1 MERSGYMDLT
11 KLFVPWYHRIKPY
24 KTDDIAMAWQNR
36 ELHRMFVNENPV
48 EPTEKIVEAVTNAVR
63 LGNRYPDNGV
73 RIRKKI
79 AEMHGVGPDNV
90 YIGNGSS
97 ENIELMCRLF
107 LAPGDEILLPNPIFS
122 LYEIRALNVGAHVIS
137 VDVTPDMQYD
147 TDAMLS
153 AITPRTRLMVL
164 CNPNNPTG
172 VFIPDED
179 IKRLL
184 RAGIPTLFDE
194 AYLEYHPD
202 HESKDYL
209 IKEYPNM
216 VVSHTFSKA
225 YGMAGIRFGYALAD
239 EVIIQAFRKIQIPWS
254 ASLLSI
260 AAAEAALDDAKGLR
274 NKIEFNNAQIKYF
287 YDELSKITGLK
298 PYFSYGNYI
307 IVDATDL
314 GVNGQDV
321 VDYLFERKKIMIKAV
336 KTLKDRP
343 GIFRISV
350 GTTEE
355 NKICMEAVR
364 AFFAE
369 RKK

>member
-48 EPTEKIVEAVTNAVR
+48 EPSEKIVEAVTNAVR

-73 RIRKKI
+73 RIRAKI
-79 AEMHGVGPDNV
+79 AQMHGVAPDNV

-97 ENIELMCRLF
+97 EIIELMCRLF
-107 LAPGDEILLPNPIFS
+107 LAPDDDILLPNPIFS
-122 LYEIRALNVGAHVIS
+122 LYEIRALNAGANAIS

-147 TDAMLS
+147 TEAML
-153 AITPRTRLMVL
+153 AALTPKTKMMVL

-172 VFIPDED
+172 VFLPDED
-179 IKRLL
+179 IRRLL
-184 RAGIPTLFDE
+184 GTGIPTLFDE
-194 AYLEYHPD
+194 AYLEYHPE
-202 HESKDYL
+202 HESKAYL
-209 IKEYPNM
+209 IKEYPNT

-239 EVIIQAFRKIQIPWS
+239 EPIIQAFRKIQLPWS

-260 AAAEAALDDAKGLR
+260 AAAEAALDDADGLR
-274 NKIEFNNAQIKYF
+274 EKIEFNNAQIKYF
-287 YDELSKITGLK
+287 YQELSEISGLK
-298 PYFSYGNYI
+298 PYFSYGNYM
-307 IVDATDL
+307 IVDATEL
-314 GVNGQDV
+314 GVNGQEV
-321 VDYLFERKKIMIKAV
+321 VDYLFEKKKIMIKAV
-336 KTLKDRP
+336 KTLKERP

-350 GTTEE
+350 GTARENTE
-355 NKICMEAVR
+355 CAEAIK
-364 AFFAE
+364 AFFAQ
-369 RKK
+369 RRA

>member
-1 MERSGYMDLT
+1 MDVT
-11 KLFVPWYHRIKPY
+11 KFFVPWFDKIKPY
-24 KTDDIAMAWQNR
+24 TTDDIAMAWQNP

-48 EPTEKIVEAVTNAVR
+48 APSEKVVEAVANAVR

-73 RIRKKI
+73 RVRKKI
-79 AEMHGVGPDNV
+79 AQRHKVSPDNV

-97 ENIELMCRLF
+97 EIIELMCRLF
-107 LAPGDEILLPNPIFS
+107 LTPGDEILLPNPIFS
-122 LYEIRALNVGAHVIS
+122 LYELRALNVGANPVSI
-137 VDVTPDMQYD
+137 DVTSDMQYD
-147 TDAMLS
+147 TDAMLA
-153 AITPRTRLMVL
+153 AITPKTKLMVL

-172 VFIPDED
+172 GFIPDED

-184 RAGIPTLFDE
+184 EAGIPTLFDE
-194 AYLEYHPD
+194 AYLDYHRD
-202 HESKDYL
+202 HESKDYM
-209 IKEYPNM
+209 IEEYPNM

-239 EVIIQAFRKIQIPWS
+239 EKIIQAFRKIQIPWT

-260 AAAEAALDDAKGLR
+260 AAAEAALDDMEELQK
-274 NKIEFNNAQIKYF
+274 KIDYNNGQIRYIHE
-287 YDELSKITGLK
+287 ELSKVKGLK
-298 PYFSYGNYI
+298 PFFSYGNYM

-321 VDYLFERKKIMIKAV
+321 VDYLFETRKIMIKAV

-350 GTTEE
+350 GKTEE
-355 NKICMEAVR
+355 NKACLDGIKE
-364 AFFAE
+364 FFAARE
-369 RKK
+369 R

>member
-1 MERSGYMDLT
+1 MDM
-11 KLFVPWYHRIKPY
+11 KRLFVPWYDKIKPY
-24 KTDDIAMAWQNR
+24 KTDDIALAWQDQD
-36 ELHRMFVNENPV
+36 LHRMFVNENPIV
-48 EPTEKIVEAVTNAVR
+48 PSEKIVEAVSNAAR

-79 AEMHGVGPDNV
+79 AEMHKVSPDNV

-97 ENIELMCRLF
+97 EIIELMCRLF

-122 LYEIRALNVGAHVIS
+122 LYEIRALNVGASVIN
-137 VDVTPDMQYD
+137 VDVTADMQYD
-147 TDAMLS
+147 TDAMLA
-153 AITPRTRLMVL
+153 AITPKTKLMVL

-172 VFIPDED
+172 GFIPDEH
-179 IKRLL
+179 IERLL
-184 RAGIPTLFDE
+184 RAGIPTLLDE

-202 HESKDYL
+202 HESKDYM
-209 IKEYPNM
+209 IKEYPNT
-216 VVSHTFSKA
+216 VASHTFSKA

-239 EVIIQAFRKIQIPWS
+239 ETIIQAFRKIQIPWS

-260 AAAEAALDDAKGLR
+260 AAAEAALEDRDGLR
-274 NKIEFNNAQIKYF
+274 RKIEYNNAQIRYI
-287 YDELSKITGLK
+287 YDKLSKIDGLR

-307 IVDATDL
+307 IIDTTDL
-314 GVNGQDV
+314 GVDGQEV
-321 VDYLFERKKIMIKAV
+321 VDYLFQEKKIMIKAV

-355 NKICMEAVR
+355 NR
-364 AFFAE
+364 ACVEGIKTFFAG
-369 RKK
+369 RNR